1 MSQKSEARKRYEE
14 RVVNESLARL
24 SERFELNRLPFS
36 ADELKTLAARS
47 RECFKNPARKAE
59 RLEKF
64 KTQLAE
70 IYPADLVAKV
80 SFTLAE
86 INNAIGY
93 EEK

>member
-1 MSQKSEARKRYEE
+1 MSWKSEARKRYEE

-24 SERFELNRLPFS
+24 SERFELKRLPFS

-47 RECFKNPARKAE
+47 RDSFKNPAKNSE
-59 RLEKF
+59 RLDKF
-64 KTQLAE
+64 KTQLAKTH
-70 IYPADLVAKV
+70 PADLVAKV
-80 SFTLAE
+80 SATLEE